1 MRFGHNFWLGG
12 PFDTRSMRLN
22 CILQDLFRDT
32 PLDHIFFL
40 NNSFRIV
47 WSGGHCTQAI
57 YWPLKTWSTAWS
69 GEKSKHF
76 RIVVNKGMSIYS
88 ESIMWADFQ
97 NGLRWRLWKLPQILY
112 VTLYQL
118 WYAQGYQEQA
128 SIESSVTTKVIRLK
142 LFVQDQSSLSNSSD
156 LDESQELPK
165 EWIMK
170 QEKKLWEDFAK

>member
-1 MRFGHNFWLGG
+1 
-12 PFDTRSMRLN
+12 
-22 CILQDLFRDT
+22 
-32 PLDHIFFL
+32 
-40 NNSFRIV
+40 
-47 WSGGHCTQAI
+47 
-57 YWPLKTWSTAWS
+57 
-69 GEKSKHF
+69 
-76 RIVVNKGMSIYS
+76 
-88 ESIMWADFQ
+88 MWADFQ